1 MANVDKTGLVSQMTG
16 IGAPSIGGPQPAMPT
31 SLPPN
36 GKANG
41 LALAEGPD
49 NIPATITDQEGNPQ
63 GPAEIKQGELI
74 FPVEAIIGAGNGDY
88 NKGAEMLLNLM
99 DKLKAHGMA
108 VSPQPGREPQGGLS
122 SASGLPEAPQGLAAA
137 PV

>member
-1 MANVDKTGLVSQMTG
+1 MALVNKPAMIAQMTG
-16 IGAPSIGGPQPAMPT
+16 IGAPDLGGPQPAMPT

-41 LALAEGPD
+41 LALAAGPD
-49 NIPATITDQEGNPQ
+49 NIPAQIHDENGNPQ
-63 GPAEIKQGELI
+63 GPAAIKQGELI

-99 DKLKAHGMA
+99 EKLKAHGMA
-108 VSPQPGREPQGGLS
+108 VSS
-122 SASGLPEAPQGLAAA
+122 NASPTASQGLAAA
-137 PV
+137 Q